1 MAGPRRHWREM
12 TTRDFSDADTSD
24 WIAVLPIAAIEQH
37 GPHLPVGVDALI
49 ADAMVERCAAALPE
63 GSPAT
68 FLPVQEV
75 CKSNEHIAFPGTLT
89 LDWDTAIRSWLQ
101 IGESVVRAGLRKMI
115 IVTSHGGN
123 VAPMEIVARELR
135 QKHCDGCG
143 HDVLDAPDENAGLR
157 LSRGADGRHPWRAV
171 GDVDDAGALPR
182 ACPRGPGGGF
192 RQRADGASSGLGE
205 AGVSHGG
212 CQSRPGCRRTSTRRA
227 RWGTPPRPARSWA
240 LRISPGRWRG
250 SWPWSRTWRGI
261 ARRSRPDAI
270 PPSGAEKP
278 GMHSQSEGRVST
290 KTGAPDF
297 TFAIYPQGHVFCE

>member
-1 MAGPRRHWREM
+1 MTGPRRYWREM
-12 TTRDFSDADTSD
+12 TTRDFSDVDTSG

-101 IGESVVRAGLRKMI
+101 IGHSVARAGLRKMI

-135 QKHCDGCG
+135 QTHAMA
-143 HDVLDAPDENAGLR
+143 VATTSWTR
-157 LSRGADGRHPWRAV
+157 LSHARVYSYPEGPMVDIHGGLSETSMMLALYPELVRTDMVEDFASAQTPLRQGSAKLGFHMADANLGWLSQDLNPKGPV
-171 GDVDDAGALPR
+171 GD
-182 ACPRGPGGGF
+182 
-192 RQRADGASSGLGE
+192 ASSATAALGAADIE
-205 AGVSHGG
+205 SQVEGFVALIDDMARHSPPEP
-212 CQSRPGCRRTSTRRA
+212 QSG
-227 RWGTPPRPARSWA
+227 
-240 LRISPGRWRG
+240 
-250 SWPWSRTWRGI
+250 
-261 ARRSRPDAI
+261 
-270 PPSGAEKP
+270 
-278 GMHSQSEGRVST
+278 
-290 KTGAPDF
+290 
-297 TFAIYPQGHVFCE
+297 